1 MKAGGTQSGLQ
12 TCKQGQSRLW
22 RQPGMW
28 PKDLSWGC
36 PRAYRRWLLEKAAH
50 RLVPDQD
57 AEIPKVSLWV
67 KPGTDLLSTKVPYRL
82 RPSVKESPKVDKPLP
97 SIADK
102 AVIGRHGSSDQGILV
117 VLLSGRT
124 HCFIPLNSW
133 ESSHLPA
140 TCGNGR
146 KDSARG
152 IKNHVF
158 PTLEKYW
165 LRSSV
170 PSVLWHIYRLYST
183 PSPPPPHFM
192 TYVLLS
198 LALKL

>member
-1 MKAGGTQSGLQ
+1 MQRFPKSLCEARHRPPINQG
-12 TCKQGQSRLW
+12 KQAW
-22 RQPGMW
+22 
-28 PKDLSWGC
+28 
-36 PRAYRRWLLEKAAH
+36 
-50 RLVPDQD
+50 
-57 AEIPKVSLWV
+57 
-67 KPGTDLLSTKVPYRL
+67 VPYRL
-82 RPSVKESPKVDKPLP
+82 RPSVKESPKADKPLP

-140 TCGNGR
+140 TCGNWR

-170 PSVLWHIYRLYST
+170 PSVLWHIYRLNST
-183 PSPPPPHFM
+183 PSPPPPF
-192 TYVLLS
+192 YDLCVAILS
-198 LALKL
+198 FKTINYTLPSVGGLGTREEHVSSTNVSPGTGEWWCSKAKK